1 MRNTISLAGRRQVL
15 GLAAVMAVASCGGSS
30 SSGSPSSGDTGS
42 PTSAAGGTAPMAGS
56 EEFGL
61 TLEELATRIEQVEG
75 AIGACMTEA
84 GFEYVPVDYETVKA
98 AMDSDETAPGI
109 SDEEYVAQFGF
120 GITTRLNEPDPVV
133 QNGKGEQNLAVFDAL
148 PASDQ
153 EAYTRTLYGENDQA
167 TFSRAI
173 EDEDFSEI
181 GGCTLSA
188 VDQFFAA
195 DEVASAYVN
204 PVDVRLES
212 DPRMIAALGDWST
225 CLRDAGYE
233 YDHPDDIDDDLSE
246 QLDALLNGAD
256 PATLAGPTADALTEL
271 QGYERAVAVVANDCE
286 DTQIRPVED
295 QIESEI
301 YGAPQN

>member
-1 MRNTISLAGRRQVL
+1 MRNTISSSGRRQVL
-15 GLAAVMAVASCGGSS
+15 GLAAVVAVASCGGSS
-30 SSGSPSSGDTGS
+30 TSGSPSSADTGS
-42 PTSAAGGTAPMAGS
+42 PTSASGGAATSGS

-133 QNGKGEQNLAVFDAL
+133 QNGKGEQNLTVFAAL
-148 PASDQ
+148 PAADQ
-153 EAYTRTLYGENDQA
+153 VAYTRTLYGENDHA
-167 TFSRAI
+167 TFSRAM

-181 GGCTLSA
+181 GGCTLTA
-188 VDQFFAA
+188 VEQFFAA

-212 DPRMIAALGDWST
+212 DPRMIAALGEWST

-233 YDHPDDIDDDLSE
+233 YDHPDDIDDDLGE
-246 QLDALLNGAD
+246 RLDALLNGAD

-286 DTQIRPVED
+286 DEHLRPVED